1 MSKAK
6 LLQKLDC
13 ETVELWGLTKCI
25 WWIWMQRVSKQGLSI
40 ELWAPNFWVEE
51 MQQQA
56 ISIVHQQQQLNQTGL
71 TVEQARQEVVSGL
84 QPVKTADLEISIFKL
99 LYFKRL
105 LTDNYLCIIVL
116 LWRPK
121 TDIYLLF

>member
-1 MSKAK
+1 
-6 LLQKLDC
+6 
-13 ETVELWGLTKCI
+13 
-25 WWIWMQRVSKQGLSI
+25 
-40 ELWAPNFWVEE
+40 VEE

-116 LWRPK
+116 L
-121 TDIYLLF
+121 